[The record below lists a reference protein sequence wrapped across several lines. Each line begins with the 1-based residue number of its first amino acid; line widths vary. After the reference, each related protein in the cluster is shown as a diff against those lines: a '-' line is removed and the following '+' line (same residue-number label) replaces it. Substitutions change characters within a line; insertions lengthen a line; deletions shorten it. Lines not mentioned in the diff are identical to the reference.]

1 MVTAKDV
8 ARLAGV
14 SQATVSYVMSG
25 NRPIS
30 EETKRRVRQAM
41 KQLGYYP
48 NAHARALAA
57 HRTGVI
63 GMVVKLDERTQM
75 AELLPYLSTLLDEL
89 DRRDYSLTLIP
100 GHDDTRGIRR
110 CAGQSQVDGILVF
123 DIAWHDRRIRELSA
137 LTTPTVLIGTTE
149 DPMSLSSIDVD
160 YGRIAQL
167 AVNELAS
174 AGAQRIIAIGDAA
187 QDDNRYEFSHRFLS
201 EGRSTAQ
208 VMDIDFEPFIPA
220 TPDWRGIWGMK
231 ELLLARHGDGGKCGI
246 AVRTP
251 QTLEWVM
258 QLMFELGITPGPD
271 DMPLVAV
278 CSDAYALSTHV
289 PVSNIDPMAADISRA
304 AIEELLALI
313 DNPKRPP
320 VRTLVTP
327 HVTTRSTT

>member
-8 ARLAGV
+8 AKRAGV
-14 SQATVSYVMSG
+14 SPATVSYVMSG

-41 KQLGYYP
+41 KDLAYYP
-48 NAHARALAA
+48 NANARALAR

-63 GMVVKLDERTQM
+63 GMVVKLDEHTQM

-89 DRRDYSLTLIP
+89 DARDYALTLIP
-100 GHDDTRGIRR
+100 GHADARGIRKS
-110 CAGQSQVDGILVF
+110 AGQAQVDGILVF
-123 DIAWHDRRIRELSA
+123 DIAWHDQRIDELVDIGA
-137 LTTPTVLIGTTE
+137 PTVLIGTTE
-149 DPMSLSSIDVD
+149 DPKSLSSIDVD

-167 AVNELAS
+167 AVNELTN
-174 AGAQRIIAIGDAA
+174 AGAQRIIAVGDAD
-187 QDDNRYEFSHRFLS
+187 QTTDRYEFSHRFLS

-208 VMDIDFEPFIPA
+208 VLDLEFEEFIP
-220 TPDWRGIWGMK
+220 PCGGWQGIWAMRD
-231 ELLLARHGDGGKCGI
+231 LLLERRAEHCGI

-258 QLMFELGITPGPD
+258 QLMFELGISPSPD

-278 CSDAYALSTHV
+278 CSDSYAVSTHV
-289 PVSNIDPMAADISRA
+289 PVSNIDPMAGDISRA
-304 AIEELLALI
+304 AVEELLALI
-313 DNPKRPP
+313 ENPKRPP
-320 VRTLVTP
+320 TRTLVTP